1 MLIALTYA
9 QRDTRY
15 EGGNMAG
22 VLGDLAGKTA
32 VITGGASGIGLAMAE
47 RFGAEGMNVVIADV
61 ENAAL
66 SAAHDSLAAKDIDVR
81 AMRCDVSDRAAVE
94 ALAEFS
100 YEEFGNVHIL
110 CNNAGVVHRDRVWEA
125 SIESWE
131 WVIGVDLWGPIYGVK
146 SFVPRM
152 IASGEPG
159 HVVNT
164 ASTAGILAFP
174 GICSYDV
181 AKQGVVALS
190 EVLAVD
196 ARNAGVPILSSV
208 LCPGVVRTKIG
219 ISERNRPGNVQGA
232 GFGTQGLTTA
242 TEAIDPEEVAEQVLG
257 AVRDGRFWIM
267 THPRYVG
274 LAQERAKCMETGAP
288 PPVPSPI

>member
-1 MLIALTYA
+1 
-9 QRDTRY
+9 
-15 EGGNMAG
+15 MAG
-22 VLGDLAGKTA
+22 VLGNLAGKTA
-32 VITGGASGIGLAMAE
+32 VITGGASGIGFAMAE

-61 ENAAL
+61 EDTAL
-66 SAAHDSLAAKDIDVR
+66 DTANDALLGKGIDSR
-81 AMRCDVSDRAAVE
+81 AMRCDVSELGSIE
-94 ALAEFS
+94 ALGDFA
-100 YEEFGNVHIL
+100 YDEFGNVHVL

-125 SIESWE
+125 SVESWE

-146 SFVPRM
+146 TFVPRM

-190 EVLAVD
+190 EVLSID
-196 ARNAGVPILSSV
+196 ARNAGVPILASV

-219 ISERNRPGNVQGA
+219 TSERNRPGNVQGA
-232 GFGTQGLTTA
+232 AFGTQGLTTA
-242 TEAIDPEEVAEQVLG
+242 TEAIDPEDVAAQVVG
-257 AVRDGRFWIM
+257 ALQDGRFWIM

-274 LAQERAKCMETGAP
+274 LAQERAQSMAAGGF

>member
-1 MLIALTYA
+1 
-9 QRDTRY
+9 
-15 EGGNMAG
+15 MAG
-22 VLGDLAGKTA
+22 VLGELAGKTA

-61 ENAAL
+61 EEKAL
-66 SAAHDSLAAKDIDVR
+66 NESNDGLLAKGIDSR
-81 AMRCDVSDRAAVE
+81 AMRCDVSDLGSIE
-94 ALAEFS
+94 ALADFA

-146 SFVPRM
+146 TFVPRM

-159 HVVNT
+159 HVINT

-190 EVLAVD
+190 EVLLVD
-196 ARNAGVPILSSV
+196 ARNAGVPILASV

-242 TEAIDPEEVAEQVLG
+242 TEAIDPEQVADDVLA
-257 AVRDGRFWIM
+257 AVRDGKFWIM

-274 LAQERAKCMETGAP
+274 LAQERAQSMGNGGV

>member
-1 MLIALTYA
+1 
-9 QRDTRY
+9 
-15 EGGNMAG
+15 MAG
-22 VLGDLAGKTA
+22 VLGNLAGKTA
-32 VITGGASGIGLAMAE
+32 VITGGASGIGFAMAE

-61 ENAAL
+61 EDKALDAANDAL
-66 SAAHDSLAAKDIDVR
+66 LAKGVDSR
-81 AMRCDVSDRAAVE
+81 AMRCDVSDLGSIE
-94 ALAEFS
+94 ALADFA
-100 YEEFGNVHIL
+100 YDEFGNVHVL

-131 WVIGVDLWGPIYGVK
+131 WVMGVDLWGPIYGVK
-146 SFVPRM
+146 TFVPRM

-190 EVLAVD
+190 EVLSID
-196 ARNAGVPILSSV
+196 ARNAGVPILASV

-219 ISERNRPGNVQGA
+219 TSERNRPGNVQGA

-242 TEAIDPEEVAEQVLG
+242 TEAIDPEDVADQVVDAL
-257 AVRDGRFWIM
+257 RDGRFWIM

-274 LAQERAKCMETGAP
+274 LAQERAQSMATGGF

>member
-1 MLIALTYA
+1 MS
-9 QRDTRY
+9 
-15 EGGNMAG
+15 G
-22 VLGDLAGKTA
+22 VLGDLTGKTA
-32 VITGGASGIGLAMAE
+32 VITGGASGIGFAMAE
-47 RFGAEGMNVVIADV
+47 CFGTAGMNVVIADV
-61 ENAAL
+61 EDTAM
-66 SAAHDSLAAKDIDVR
+66 SAANDALLAKGIDSR
-81 AMRCDVSDRAAVE
+81 AMRCDVSDLGSVE
-94 ALAEFS
+94 ALADFA
-100 YEEFGNVHIL
+100 YEEFGNVHVL

-146 SFVPRM
+146 TFVPRM

-159 HVVNT
+159 HVINT
-164 ASTAGILAFP
+164 ASTAGILTFP

-190 EVLAVD
+190 EVLLAD
-196 ARNAGVPILSSV
+196 ARNAGVPILASV

-219 ISERNRPGNVQGA
+219 TSERNRPGNVQGA
-232 GFGTQGLTTA
+232 AFGTQGLTTA
-242 TEAIDPEEVAEQVLG
+242 TEAIDPEAVAEQVLV
-257 AVRDGRFWIM
+257 AVREGRFWIM

-274 LAQERAKCMETGAP
+274 LAQERAKAMETGAP

>member
-1 MLIALTYA
+1 
-9 QRDTRY
+9 
-15 EGGNMAG
+15 MAG
-22 VLGDLAGKTA
+22 VLGELAGKTA

-61 ENAAL
+61 EEKAL
-66 SAAHDSLAAKDIDVR
+66 NEANDALLAKGIDSR
-81 AMRCDVSDRAAVE
+81 AMRCDVSDLGSIE
-94 ALAEFS
+94 ALADFA

-146 SFVPRM
+146 TFVPRM

-159 HVVNT
+159 HVINT

-190 EVLAVD
+190 EVLLVD
-196 ARNAGVPILSSV
+196 ARNAGVPILASV

-242 TEAIDPEEVAEQVLG
+242 TEAMDPEQVADDVLA
-257 AVRDGRFWIM
+257 AVRDGKFWIM

-274 LAQERAKCMETGAP
+274 LAQERAQSMGNGGV

>member
-1 MLIALTYA
+1 
-9 QRDTRY
+9 
-15 EGGNMAG
+15 MAG
-22 VLGDLAGKTA
+22 ILGHLQGKTA
-32 VITGGASGIGLAMAE
+32 VITGGASGIGLAMAH

-61 ENAAL
+61 EEAAL
-66 SAAHDSLAAKDIDVR
+66 NTASDELIAAGVNCA
-81 AMRCDVSDRAAVE
+81 AMRCDVSDLASIE
-94 ALAEFS
+94 ALADFS
-100 YEEFGNVHIL
+100 YEQFGNVHVL
-110 CNNAGVVHRDRVWEA
+110 CNNAGVVHRDPVWEA

-131 WVIGVDLWGPIYGVK
+131 WVLGVDLWGPIYGVK
-146 SFVPRM
+146 TFVPRM

-174 GICSYDV
+174 GIASYDV

-190 EVLAVD
+190 EALLAD
-196 ARNAGVPILSSV
+196 ARNAGVAIRASV

-219 ISERNRPGNVQGA
+219 VSERNRPGNVQGA
-232 GFGTQGLTTA
+232 AFGTQGLTTA
-242 TEAIDPEEVAEQVLG
+242 TEAIDPEEVAEQVL
-257 AVRDGRFWIM
+257 AAIRDGKFWIM

-274 LAQERAKCMETGAP
+274 LAQERAKGMETGAE

>member
-1 MLIALTYA
+1 
-9 QRDTRY
+9 
-15 EGGNMAG
+15 MAG
-22 VLGDLAGKTA
+22 VLGELTGKTA
-32 VITGGASGIGLAMAE
+32 VVTGGASGIGLAMAE

-61 ENAAL
+61 EDSALVAANDRL
-66 SAAHDSLAAKDIDVR
+66 LDCGIDSR
-81 AMRCDVSDRAAVE
+81 AMRCDVSDLGSIE
-94 ALAEFS
+94 ALADFA
-100 YEEFGNVHIL
+100 YEEFGNVHVL

-125 SIESWE
+125 SLESWE

-146 SFVPRM
+146 TFVPRM

-159 HVVNT
+159 HVINT
-164 ASTAGILAFP
+164 ASTAGILTFP

-190 EVLAVD
+190 EVLLVD
-196 ARNAGVPILSSV
+196 ARNADVPILSSV

-219 ISERNRPGNVQGA
+219 TSERNRPEKVQGVA
-232 GFGTQGLTTA
+232 FGTQTLTSA
-242 TEAIDPEEVAEQVLG
+242 TEAIDPEEVADHVVAALH
-257 AVRDGRFWIM
+257 DGRFWII

-274 LAQERAKCMETGAP
+274 LVQERARGMETGAA

>member
-1 MLIALTYA
+1 
-9 QRDTRY
+9 
-15 EGGNMAG
+15 MAG
-22 VLGDLAGKTA
+22 ILGDLNGKTA
-32 VITGGASGIGLAMAE
+32 VITGGASGIGYAMAE
-47 RFGAEGMNVVIADV
+47 CFGGQGMNVVIADV
-61 ENAAL
+61 EEKAL
-66 SAAHDSLAAKDIDVR
+66 NEANDALLAKGIESR
-81 AMRCDVSDRAAVE
+81 AMKCDVSDLGSIE
-94 ALAEFS
+94 ALADFA

-125 SIESWE
+125 SLESWE

-146 SFVPRM
+146 TFVPRM

-159 HVVNT
+159 HVINT
-164 ASTAGILAFP
+164 ASTAGILTFP

-190 EVLAVD
+190 EVLLAD
-196 ARNAGVPILSSV
+196 ARNAKVPILASV

-219 ISERNRPGNVQGA
+219 LSERNRPGNVQGA
-232 GFGTQGLTTA
+232 AFGTQGLTTA
-242 TEAIDPEEVAEQVLG
+242 TEAIDPEEVASQVLD

-267 THPRYVG
+267 THERYVG
-274 LAQERAKCMETGAP
+274 LAQERAASMGNGGV

>member
-1 MLIALTYA
+1 
-9 QRDTRY
+9 
-15 EGGNMAG
+15 MAG
-22 VLGDLAGKTA
+22 VLGELAGKTA

-61 ENAAL
+61 EEKAL
-66 SAAHDSLAAKDIDVR
+66 NEANDALLAKGIDSR
-81 AMRCDVSDRAAVE
+81 AMRCDVSDLGSIE
-94 ALAEFS
+94 ALADFA

-146 SFVPRM
+146 TFVPRM

-159 HVVNT
+159 HVINT

-190 EVLAVD
+190 EVLLVD
-196 ARNAGVPILSSV
+196 ARNAGVPILASV

-242 TEAIDPEEVAEQVLG
+242 TEAIDPEQVADDVLA
-257 AVRDGRFWIM
+257 AVRDGKFWIM

-274 LAQERAKCMETGAP
+274 LAQERAQSMGNGGV
-288 PPVPSPI
+288 PPVPAPI

>member
-1 MLIALTYA
+1 
-9 QRDTRY
+9 
-15 EGGNMAG
+15 MAG
-22 VLGDLAGKTA
+22 VLGELAGKTA

-61 ENAAL
+61 EEKAL
-66 SAAHDSLAAKDIDVR
+66 NEANDALLAKGIDSR
-81 AMRCDVSDRAAVE
+81 AMRCDVSDLGSIE
-94 ALAEFS
+94 ALADFA

-146 SFVPRM
+146 TFVPRM

-159 HVVNT
+159 HVINT

-190 EVLAVD
+190 EVLLVD
-196 ARNAGVPILSSV
+196 ARNAGVPILTSV

-242 TEAIDPEEVAEQVLG
+242 TEAIDPEQVADDVLA
-257 AVRDGRFWIM
+257 AVRDGKFWIM

-274 LAQERAKCMETGAP
+274 LAQERAQSMGNGGV